1 MSPIMSNLLLF
12 AGVFWG
18 IVGMMCWML
27 VKALR

>member
-1 MSPIMSNLLLF
+1 MTLIMSNLLLF

-18 IVGMMCWML
+18 IVGMICWML